1 MSDPRVRIVFADDHA
16 TFRRGL
22 RELLELEPDFEVV
35 AECGDGEA
43 ALAAIERERPD
54 IALLDFD
61 MPGKDGLAVVRA
73 LRERDI
79 DTPVV
84 LLTMHGRDDLLR
96 DAFARG
102 VRGYVVKDGFE
113 PDVVHAIRAI
123 RQGQPFISSSL
134 SASLIMGAGPSAS
147 PALPAELQRLSP
159 AEMRVLRLIAD
170 FKTSKEIAAALGI
183 SHRTVENHRT
193 NIASKLDLEGSN
205 ALSRFAALHRASLG
219 QCGSQ
224 GD

>member
-1 MSDPRVRIVFADDHA
+1 VKSDRIRIVFADDHA

-22 RELLELEPDFEVV
+22 RDLLELEKDFEVV

-54 IALLDFD
+54 VALLDFD
-61 MPGKDGLAVVRA
+61 MPGKDGFGVVRA

-96 DAFARG
+96 EAFALG

-134 SASLIMGAGPSAS
+134 STTLLTAAEPAGPPDA
-147 PALPAELQRLSP
+147 PELRRLSP
-159 AEMRVLRLIAD
+159 AEMRVLRLIAE
-170 FKTSKEIAAALGI
+170 FKTSKEIAGELGI
-183 SHRTVENHRT
+183 SNRTVENHRA
-193 NIASKLDLEGSN
+193 NIAVKLNLDGSRG
-205 ALSRFAALHRASLG
+205 LSRFAALHRERLRQS
-219 QCGSQ
+219 
-224 GD
+224 

>member
-1 MSDPRVRIVFADDHA
+1 MSVRIVFADDPA

-22 RELLELEPDFEVV
+22 RDLLELEPDFELV

-54 IALLDFD
+54 VALLDFD
-61 MPGKDGLAVVRA
+61 MPKMSGFDVARA
-73 LRERDI
+73 LRERNI

-96 DAFARG
+96 EAFALG

-134 SASLIMGAGPSAS
+134 SASLLMPAAAS
-147 PALPAELQRLSP
+147 PALPPELQRLSP

-193 NIASKLDLEGSN
+193 NIAAKLNLEGAN
-205 ALSRFAALHRASLG
+205 ALSRFAATHRGSLG
-219 QCGSQ
+219 P
-224 GD
+224 